1 MRKPT
6 YSMAIGV
13 GLLASIIALSG
24 NIHAANQPESKP
36 VVVHLSKFTNDL
48 HAVSMALKLGTGMQE
63 KGASVSLFLDLDG
76 VRLVDKRQ
84 PVDLAWGH
92 GKSVGELFEKFVK
105 AGGKTLACP
114 HCAHAAGLT
123 KENLR
128 PNAEIAEEGQ
138 VVDVMLNA
146 DKILDY

>member
-1 MRKPT
+1 MKKPIFAV
-6 YSMAIGV
+6 AIGI
-13 GLLASIIALSG
+13 GLLASVIAFSG
-24 NIHAANQPESKP
+24 KTHAANAAESKP

-48 HAVSMALKLGTGMQE
+48 HAVSMALKIGTGMQE
-63 KGASVSLFLDLDG
+63 KGGSVSLFLDLDG

-84 PVDLAWGH
+84 PVDLAWGR
-92 GKSVGELFEKFVK
+92 GKPVGELYEKFVK
-105 AGGKTLACP
+105 AGGKTLVCP

-123 KENLR
+123 KEDLR
-128 PNAEIAEEGQ
+128 PSAEIAEEGQ